1 MPTSLTDR
9 LATISDADIR
19 WMNAVR
25 IIAGQYPPIVG
36 FERIGAPDEFDAL
49 LALER
54 ETQPRVAASDATMSH
69 LTFPRRA
76 TGRGAGFVMPAF
88 TRISPDGSRFAP
100 PGSFGVYYAGLDE
113 ATAVEET
120 IYHTERV
127 AAATGEADQLFMR
140 RVLVADIVAMLADFR
155 GQQDA
160 FPDVYDLDN
169 YSVGQAAGRLYYQRE
184 HDGIVYDSVR
194 DPGGECVAVFNLSCV
209 RECRHAKF
217 LAYHWNGER
226 IVTVYDMK
234 EHPARRPRR

>member
-19 WMNAVR
+19 WTNAVR

-54 ETQPRVAASDATMSH
+54 ETQPRVAASDATISH

-76 TGRGAGFVMPAF
+76 TGPGAGFVMPTF

-140 RVLVADIVAMLADFR
+140 RMLVADIVAMLADFR

-160 FPDVYDLDN
+160 FPDVYDPDN
-169 YSVGQAAGRLYYQRE
+169 YSVGQAAGRLSLE
-184 HDGIVYDSVR
+184 LD
-194 DPGGECVAVFNLSCV
+194 
-209 RECRHAKF
+209 HAR
-217 LAYHWNGER
+217 R
-226 IVTVYDMK
+226 IQL
-234 EHPARRPRR
+234 EHPERTLGAERGIRAPGPRPARSCGPRAPRHQADRRNPGHRVSP